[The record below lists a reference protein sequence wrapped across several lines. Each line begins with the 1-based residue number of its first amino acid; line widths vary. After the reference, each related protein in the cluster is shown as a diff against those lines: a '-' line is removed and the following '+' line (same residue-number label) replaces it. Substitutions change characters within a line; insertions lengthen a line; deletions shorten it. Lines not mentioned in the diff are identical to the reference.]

1 VILFPSNGVE
11 YSSMKQLFAFLL
23 LCAATSVFAQNPDAI
38 AGRLLVLI
46 SHDDAGRVEEMF
58 ASKIPTLKDPQSLA
72 ISASEIPSSFFV
84 LPKDIKVEKFRPLIP
99 QHSVANPE
107 LRRAMNPILFYK
119 TMKNGMK
126 IVETPE
132 LARLRKVEDRVS
144 RWFEIVYTGN
154 VTPEA
159 LAATIKKSAS
169 VEEVTPRYRS
179 YPLIYTPNDS
189 LYSQQYA
196 PPQMS
201 AGQAWDIVRGDTNM
215 LIAVIDIG
223 TDWTHKDLRDAIYTN
238 YGETGTDA
246 LGYDKR
252 ANGIDDDNNGFVDD
266 WHGWDF
272 AGFDGL
278 TSDNNPVSGG
288 ADHGTHTGGI
298 MCATG
303 NNKTGVAGI
312 AFGARLLPIKAGD
325 NSGGTV
331 DHGYEGIVYAA
342 DMGASVA
349 NNSWGG
355 TTRSVAEQDLV
366 EYATSKNCAV
376 VGASGNNGAFQDF
389 FPASYKGVLSTG
401 ANDPGG
407 SLASY
412 SNFGPYVD
420 LSAPGTVVLSTVP
433 GNSYR
438 ANTGTSMAAP
448 NASAALALVR
458 KKYPYMR
465 PEQAM
470 EQLRAATDTFTV
482 EPYKVGYT
490 GRGRVNIYRAVKDTT
505 LYSARIDYVEILDE
519 NANGILEPG
528 EKADVVIHVRNY
540 LSRVENLQAKVELYM
555 GNEAV
560 ALSTSLVNFGSG
572 NTLDL
577 IQNFQGSLK
586 VTAADSAAP
595 NTKALV
601 RVTFYDEPT
610 GYGPDYDHFNFIVN
624 PAYLDL
630 NKNEL
635 TVTFDSKANIGY
647 NDPPMNNQGNGF
659 MWRDAPEHISP
670 SGRSI
675 LWQAGLMVGTSTE
688 RLVSGAPSADGYS
701 SDQDYDIVS
710 RIKNIVPD
718 KPSAAQELITEYADS
733 NAQFDNEVGV
743 SVVQC
748 AYAFTE
754 GPSSRAVVVDYLLR
768 KRATVS
774 GAELGDTTS
783 IAMFMDWDIGLS
795 GAINSAHL
803 AADGITAITKRLEDN
818 YPVVAVRLISALP
831 EGANRQYYAID
842 NDGTNG
848 SVSTYS
854 GFDRAEKW
862 YTMIILRVSAGPG
875 DVSTVIG
882 LKNVPMKTLDSLRMT
897 YVIALGETEAD
908 ALASVDKARDEF
920 YGTVSVTR
928 EKPQAESMSATPNPF
943 SSRLHLK
950 WNDDE
955 AAKSVVSII
964 DVLGRELLRK
974 EVTGN
979 EVTLTGLALVQGQY
993 LVRVVSG
1000 GVVYL
1005 ARIVGGE

>member
-1 VILFPSNGVE
+1 
-11 YSSMKQLFAFLL
+11 MKQLFTFLL
-23 LCAATSVFAQNPDAI
+23 LCAATSVFAQNPDVI
-38 AGRLLVLI
+38 PGRLLVLI
-46 SHDDAGRVEEMF
+46 SHDDAGRIEEMF
-58 ASKIPTLKDPQSLA
+58 ASKIQSLKDPQSLA
-72 ISASEIPSSFFV
+72 ITSSEIPSSFFV
-84 LPKDIKVEKFRPLIP
+84 LPKDITVEKFRPLIP
-99 QHSVANPE
+99 QHSVANPI
-107 LRRAMNPILFYK
+107 LRQTLNPILYYK
-119 TMKNGMK
+119 TLGQGAKFW
-126 IVETPE
+126 ETPE
-132 LARLRKVEDRVS
+132 IARLRKAEDRVS

-159 LAATIKKSAS
+159 LAATISKSAS

-189 LYSQQYA
+189 LYNQQYSA
-196 PPQMS
+196 PQMS
-201 AGQAWDIVRGDTNM
+201 AGLAWDIVKGDTNM

-223 TDWTHKDLRDAIYTN
+223 TDWSHKDLRDAIYTN
-238 YGETGTDA
+238 YGETGTDT
-246 LGYDKR
+246 LGYDRR

-272 AGFDGL
+272 GGFDGL
-278 TSDNNPVSGG
+278 SPDNNPESGG

-312 AFGARLLPIKAGD
+312 AFGARLLAIKAGD

-355 TTRSVAEQDLV
+355 TTRSPAEQDLV

-376 VGASGNNGAFQDF
+376 VAASGNRGAFEDF

-407 SLASY
+407 NLATY

-420 LSAPGTVVLSTVP
+420 LSAPGTGVLSLAP
-433 GNSYR
+433 GNSYKS
-438 ANTGTSMAAP
+438 NTGTSMAAP

-458 KKYPYMR
+458 KKYPYMT

-470 EQLRAATDTFTV
+470 ERLRAATDTFTV
-482 EPYKVGYT
+482 EEYKKGYT

-505 LYSARIDYVEILDE
+505 LYSARIESVNILDE

-540 LSRVENLQAKVELYM
+540 LSRVENLVAKVELMM
-555 GNEAV
+555 GNEEV
-560 ALSTSLVNFGSG
+560 TLSTNLVTFGSG

-577 IQNFQGSLK
+577 IQNLQGSFK
-586 VTAADSAAP
+586 VTAEDTAEP

-601 RVTFYDEPT
+601 RVTFFDNPT
-610 GYGPDYDHFNFIVN
+610 GYGPDYDHFTFIVN

-647 NDPPMNNQGNGF
+647 NDPPNNNQGNGF
-659 MWRDAPEHISP
+659 LWREAPEHISP

-675 LWQAGLMVGTSTE
+675 LWQAGLMVGISTD

-701 SDQDYDIVS
+701 SDQDYDIVT
-710 RIKNIVPD
+710 RIKNIAPD
-718 KPSAAQELITEYADS
+718 KPNAAQELITEYADS
-733 NAQFDNEVGV
+733 NASFESEVGV
-743 SVVQC
+743 NVIQRS
-748 AYAFTE
+748 YAFTE

-768 KRATVS
+768 KRETAS
-774 GAELGDTTS
+774 GAELNDTTS

-795 GAINSAHL
+795 GAINTARL
-803 AADGITAITKRLEDN
+803 ADDGITAITKRLEDN

-831 EGANRQYYAID
+831 EGAQRQYYAID

-854 GFDRAEKW
+854 GFDRSEKW
-862 YTMIILRVSAGPG
+862 YTMIIPRLAAGPG
-875 DVSTVIG
+875 DVSTVLG

-908 ALASVDKARDEF
+908 ALASVDKTRDLF
-920 YGTVSVTR
+920 YGTVSVTP
-928 EKPQAESMSATPNPF
+928 EKPQAESMSVTPNPF

-950 WNDDE
+950 WNGE
-955 AAKSVVSII
+955 QGAKSVLSII
-964 DVLGRELLRK
+964 DVLGREVLRK
-974 EVTGN
+974 EVMGN
-979 EVTLTGLALVQGQY
+979 EVMLTGLALVQGQY
-993 LVRVVSG
+993 LIRVVSG
-1000 GVVYL
+1000 GAVYV
-1005 ARIVGGE
+1005 ARVVGGE

>member
-1 VILFPSNGVE
+1 
-11 YSSMKQLFAFLL
+11 MKQFFAFLL
-23 LCAATSVFAQNPDAI
+23 LCAASLGFAQNPDAI
-38 AGRLLVLI
+38 PGRLLVLI
-46 SHDDAGRVEEMF
+46 SHDDAGRAEEMF
-58 ASKIPTLKDPQSLA
+58 ASKIPSLKDPQSLG

-84 LPKDIKVEKFRPLIP
+84 LPKDIIVEKFRPLIP

-107 LRRAMNPILFYK
+107 LRRALNPILFYK
-119 TMKNGMK
+119 RLSRIM
-126 IVETPE
+126 ETPE
-132 LARLRKVEDRVS
+132 IARLRKVEDRVS

-159 LAATIKKSAS
+159 LAATIAKSVS

-189 LYSQQYA
+189 LYNQQYA

-201 AGQAWDIVRGDTNM
+201 AGLAWDIVRGDTNT
-215 LIAVIDIG
+215 LIAVIDVG

-238 YGETGTDA
+238 YGETGTDTD
-246 LGYDKR
+246 GYDKR

-272 AGFDGL
+272 AGYNGL
-278 TSDNNPVSGG
+278 APDNNPVSGG

-303 NNKTGVAGI
+303 NNKTGVTGI
-312 AFGARLLPIKAGD
+312 AFGARLLPLKAGD
-325 NSGGTV
+325 DGGGTI
-331 DHGYEGIVYAA
+331 DHGYEAIVYAA
-342 DMGASVA
+342 DMGAVVS

-355 TTRSVAEQDLV
+355 TTRSSAEQDLV
-366 EYATSKNCAV
+366 EYSTAKNCAV

-389 FPASYKGVLSTG
+389 FPASYKGALSVG

-407 SLASY
+407 NLASY
-412 SNFGPYVD
+412 SNFGPYLD

-433 GNSYR
+433 GNTYR

-448 NASAALALVR
+448 NAAAALALVR
-458 KKYPYMR
+458 QKYPYMP

-482 EPYKVGYT
+482 EEYKKGYA

-505 LYSARIDYVEILDE
+505 LFSARIDRFEILDA

-528 EKADVVIHVRNY
+528 EKADVVIHVRNF
-540 LSRVENLQAKVELYM
+540 LTRVENLTGKVELFM

-560 ALSTSLVNFGSG
+560 ALSTSIVYFGSG

-577 IQNFQGSLK
+577 IQNLQGSLK
-586 VTAADSAAP
+586 VTATDNAAP

-601 RVTFYDEPT
+601 RVTFYDAPT
-610 GYGPDYDHFNFIVN
+610 GYGPDYDHFSFIVN

-659 MWRDAPEHISP
+659 LWREAPEYISP

-675 LWQAGLMVGTSTE
+675 LWQAGLMVGTSTS

-701 SDQDYDIVS
+701 SDQDYKIVS
-710 RIKNIVPD
+710 PIKNITPD
-718 KPSAAQELITEYADS
+718 KPKAAQELITEYADS
-733 NAQFDNEVGV
+733 NASFDSEVGV
-743 SVVQC
+743 SVTQRS
-748 AYAFTE
+748 YAFTE
-754 GPSSRAVVVDYLLR
+754 GASARAVVVDYLLR
-768 KRATVS
+768 KRETAS
-774 GAELGDTTS
+774 GAELNDTTS
-783 IAMFMDWDIGLS
+783 IALFMDWDIGLS
-795 GAINSAHL
+795 GALNTTRL
-803 AADGITAITKRLEDN
+803 ADDGITAITRRLEDN

-831 EGANRQYYAID
+831 SGAARHYYGLD
-842 NDGTNG
+842 NDGSNG

-862 YTMIILRVSAGPG
+862 YSMIIPRLSAGPG

-920 YGTVSVTR
+920 FGTVSVTP
-928 EKPQAESMSATPNPF
+928 EKTQAQSMSVTPNPF
-943 SSRLHLK
+943 SSRLRLM
-950 WNDDE
+950 WNGE
-955 AAKSVVSII
+955 QNAKSIVSII

-974 EVTGN
+974 EVIGN
-979 EVTLTGLALVQGQY
+979 EVTLTGLALPQGQY

-1000 GVVYL
+1000 GVVYVESISL
-1005 ARIVGGE
+1005 SLDR